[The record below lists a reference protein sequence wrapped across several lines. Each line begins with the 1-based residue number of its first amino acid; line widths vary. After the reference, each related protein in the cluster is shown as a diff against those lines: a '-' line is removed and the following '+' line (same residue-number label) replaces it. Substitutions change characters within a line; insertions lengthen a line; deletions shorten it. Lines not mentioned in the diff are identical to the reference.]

1 MNIYNNRYKF
11 IYLLYTAFYKK
22 KKKKKNEF
30 SLAYLRIKE
39 NSMRKNKK
47 RSNITSQKS

>member
-22 KKKKKNEF
+22 KKKNEF

-39 NSMRKNKK
+39 NSIRKKKK